1 MIEMVSLMV
10 SLLWTLWISSV
21 SAEGHVEVR
30 GEPGQS
36 ITLPC
41 SSAANSS
48 VIVVQWSRTDLG
60 SEYVLLFRDG
70 RFDVRK
76 QNPSYQNRVD
86 LVDRQMKDGNV
97 SLVLKNLTTN
107 DTGLYQCQVQNEGG
121 PDTELIRT
129 IRLEVLSPEN
139 KNGGTSDGSIGLIVG
154 LILLILL
161 AVVVVVVLF
170 LIYKNQSAC
179 FRKKSS
185 DPPADL

>member
-1 MIEMVSLMV
+1 MIEMVSLKV

-21 SAEGHVEVR
+21 SAEGHVKVR

-36 ITLPC
+36 IILPC

-86 LVDRQMKDGNV
+86 LVDQQMKKGNV
-97 SLVLKNLTTN
+97 SLVLKNLTIN
-107 DTGLYQCQVQNEGG
+107 DTGLYQCQVQNEGSL
-121 PDTELIRT
+121 DTKLIRT
-129 IRLEVLSPEN
+129 IRLEVISPEK

-161 AVVVVVVLF
+161 AVVVVLF
-170 LIYKNQSAC
+170 LIYKKQSAC

-185 DPPADL
+185 DPPVDL